1 MSRADPRIVGIDER
15 ISPHVWYVLDALL
28 VLVPLAI
35 VIYFISFPD
44 KFDAFLAWMV
54 RTL

>member
-1 MSRADPRIVGIDER
+1 MSESR
-15 ISPHVWYVLDALL
+15 HTLWYVLDALL

-44 KFDAFLAWMV
+44 KFDAFMAWMV

>member
-1 MSRADPRIVGIDER
+1 MSESRHAL
-15 ISPHVWYVLDALL
+15 WYALDALL
-28 VLVPLAI
+28 ILVPLAI
-35 VIYFISFPD
+35 VIYFIAFPD

>member
-1 MSRADPRIVGIDER
+1 MAESRNM
-15 ISPHVWYVLDALL
+15 VWYALDALL

-35 VIYFISFPD
+35 VIYFIAFPD